1 LEREPKTADD
11 YVVRARTLNGRN
23 YPEAA
28 VEDYRK
34 ALELEPRN
42 DMFLYEMADT
52 LWGSLHN
59 GEEALPYVELL
70 MDIGGSNQSEASI
83 LHEQIL
89 AEKRNAKSAT

>member
-1 LEREPKTADD
+1 MEREPKTADD